1 VHPSHIPAAINTRQ
15 DQIQPPTPVVIN
27 GKEVTHTAFTTKIF
41 QQEAVYLNEKE
52 NTEEGSTFATADGD
66 VIHLPT
72 GQHLL
77 VDIKHVDYNFLNS
90 QDRLAQAMVDLINES
105 NESKLTLLSY
115 HCHSL
120 VPMGVSCIGV
130 LLESHV
136 AFHTWPEEGIIAM
149 DLFTCDTEPLIP
161 VLSVI
166 KKLFAIPSQD
176 MEEENDDGP
185 PAPAMLWSHRLRGFR
200 KGFSPNY
207 NPYENPLEQDLSLCL
222 LMKHYFDMKVS
233 LVSEETEYQ
242 HVDIYKLINPQVS
255 SLASYERSLSDVDSY
270 EYLHPDSYR
279 PDKVLF
285 LDGVQQSSLY
295 GEAAYHEALV
305 HPAMLVH
312 PNPKRVAIIGGGEG
326 ATLREVLKHK
336 TVEEVTMVEID
347 QELVELCEEH
357 LSEWSDCTDIVG
369 SDADSCFDDSR
380 ASVVFEDAFS
390 WFIDRFG
397 KDETKEEMFD
407 VIIMDALDPDKFVAI
422 VGSLY
427 KDNHFVESLFN
438 GLSEEGVFVVQLGES
453 DSIDDPPAEMGARD
467 EANMMEALQHVG
479 FESMHIYD
487 EGHSQFGAPWSY
499 LVCFKDSKSR
509 ASWYKTAAEIDIEL
523 HKRLHRT
530 KSGKPA
536 LLHFDAP
543 TMISYQMPSKARETT
558 YCRSEDQPQ
567 ECEDS
572 RGIDP
577 EVVNVP
583 MSHLEARESTVGE
596 YAGRGLFATHDIP
609 QDTSL
614 VMNMG
619 VKSFHIL
626 PFTLSI
632 IEDHLYDDDGNL
644 SIAKDELSS
653 VATFINGYGYVAT
666 LLGKKHFSIAS
677 SIMTF
682 CNHGCNGT
690 YNIGDDDYEFT
701 EMNVDLNH
709 AAEDVLNEAHVWSP
723 VIERHLRQTASI
735 GDTTMRDI
743 KKGEEI
749 LCNYLSFI
757 GELDYWKE
765 EAMSLRDQC
774 AGESMG

>member
-453 DSIDDPPAEMGARD
+453 NTIDDPSAEMGPDRD
-467 EANMMEALQHVG
+467 KANMMEALKNAG

-487 EGHSQFGAPWSY
+487 EGHSHFSAPWSY

-523 HKRLHRT
+523 HKRMDRT

-536 LLHFDAP
+536 LLYFDAP
-543 TMISYQMPSKARETT
+543 TMIRYQMPSKADEAIHCRRENK
-558 YCRSEDQPQ
+558 PW
-567 ECEDS
+567 ECEDY

-577 EVVNVP
+577 EVVNIP
-583 MSHLEARESTVGE
+583 ASDLEARKSTVGE
-596 YAGRGLFATHDIP
+596 FAGRGLFAAHDIP
-609 QDTSL
+609 YDSSL
-614 VMNMG
+614 VMNIG
-619 VKSFHIL
+619 VKAFHIL
-626 PFTLSI
+626 PSTWSV
-632 IEDHLYDDDGNL
+632 IEDLHGWADENDGNFA
-644 SIAKDELSS
+644 SVKDELSS
-653 VATFINGYGYVAT
+653 VSTFTTGYGCMAT
-666 LLGKKHFSIAS
+666 LLGKNHFTVDAWIT
-677 SIMTF
+677 TF

-690 YNIGDDDYEFT
+690 YNYGDDGDEFT
-701 EMNVDLNH
+701 EMNVDLDH
-709 AAEDVLNEAHVWSP
+709 ASDDVLNTAHVWSP
-723 VIERHLRQTASI
+723 VIERHLRQVLGV
-735 GDTTMRDI
+735 GDATTRDI

-757 GELDYWKE
+757 GDPKDWKE
-765 EAMSLRDQC
+765 EVTR
-774 AGESMG
+774 